1 MQYSFT
7 IKTAKTWKEEQN
19 QKGRRRV
26 GGKVERKMASEEKE
40 GELGKKI
47 KKCREILISNF
58 YLWLLEGNELTLVC
72 ISCLSLSFEEKDVI
86 FAFKALSSMI
96 PSFGFES
103 SKEKVFLVSTKLL
116 LCKISWGQEEPWCL
130 VAHQRRGTRKCCPE
144 KWNFETYFNEIF
156 SLFKIYISRIAFF

>member
-1 MQYSFT
+1 M
-7 IKTAKTWKEEQN
+7 KGGAKP
-19 QKGRRRV
+19 KGAATSGRQ
-26 GGKVERKMASEEKE
+26 S
-40 GELGKKI
+40 GKKNGLGGERGRAGQ
-47 KKCREILISNF
+47 KDAWVEKCREILISNF

-72 ISCLSLSFEEKDVI
+72 ISCLSLSFEEKDAI
-86 FAFKALSSMI
+86 FALELNWNLSMI

>member
-1 MQYSFT
+1 M
-7 IKTAKTWKEEQN
+7 KGGAKP
-19 QKGRRRV
+19 KGAATSGRQ
-26 GGKVERKMASEEKE
+26 S
-40 GELGKKI
+40 GKKNGLGGERGRAGQ
-47 KKCREILISNF
+47 KVAWVEKCREILISNF
-58 YLWLLEGNELTLVC
+58 YLWLLEGNELTLVY
-72 ISCLSLSFEEKDVI
+72 ISCLSFEEKDVI

-96 PSFGFES
+96 PSFGFKS

-156 SLFKIYISRIAFF
+156 SLFKTYISRIAFF

>member
-1 MQYSFT
+1 M
-7 IKTAKTWKEEQN
+7 KGGAKP
-19 QKGRRRV
+19 KGAATSGRQ
-26 GGKVERKMASEEKE
+26 S
-40 GELGKKI
+40 GKKNGLGGERGRAGQ
-47 KKCREILISNF
+47 KDAWVEKCREILISNF
-58 YLWLLEGNELTLVC
+58 YLWLLEVNELTLVY

>member
-1 MQYSFT
+1 M
-7 IKTAKTWKEEQN
+7 KGGAKP
-19 QKGRRRV
+19 KGAATSGRQ
-26 GGKVERKMASEEKE
+26 S
-40 GELGKKI
+40 GKKNGLGGERGRAGQ
-47 KKCREILISNF
+47 KDAWVEKCREILISNF